1 MESHSLY
8 ELNEFIRR
16 VMHLNFPDTL
26 WVRAEIAQI
35 KESRG
40 QHYLTFIEKATDSE
54 KIIAQMDAMIWGR
67 TYTQLRRKLKGT
79 LPNLLQDGVEVL
91 VQVRVEFE
99 ERYGLKLM
107 IEDIDPSYTIGKLE
121 LKRQQILEDLSK
133 AKLLDKN
140 NQLPLAPVL
149 QRIAI
154 LSSNTAAGLQ
164 DYLDQLRYNPYGYY
178 FQNVLFPIAVQGVR
192 VETELLAQLKKIAK
206 KKADFDAVVI
216 IRGGGSKID
225 LGAFDSFDL
234 GKAVAKFPIPV
245 IVGIG
250 HEIDETILDKVAH
263 TSLKTPTAVAD
274 FLIRKALHFESW
286 LVEYKSY
293 IQRSVTNQ
301 IQSATLQLEQAKSLL
316 QLSGQGQLK
325 EQQLILSQLQKQ
337 LPIVSKNHL
346 KYEQTKLSQLAKI
359 CQLLAPQTLLQKGYS
374 QTYTNGTIVRS
385 TQQVKEGMVLETR
398 VTDGVIKS
406 VVNGD

>member
-26 WVRAEIAQI
+26 WVRAEISQI

-40 QHYLTFIEKATDSE
+40 QHYLTLIEKAADSE
-54 KIIAQMDAMIWGR
+54 RIIAQASAMIWGR
-67 TYTQLRRKLKGT
+67 TYTQLRKKLKGT
-79 LPNLLQDGVEVL
+79 LANLLQDGVEVL
-91 VQVRVEFE
+91 VQVQVEFE

-107 IEDIDPSYTIGKLE
+107 IQDIDPSFTIGKLE

-140 NQLPLAPVL
+140 SQLPLTPVL

-154 LSSNTAAGLQ
+154 LSSNSAAGLQ
-164 DYLDQLRYNPYGYY
+164 DYLDQLQQNPYGYY
-178 FQNVLFPIAVQGVR
+178 FQNVLYPIAVQGVR
-192 VETELLAQLKKIAK
+192 VETELLSQLKKIAK
-206 KKADFDAVVI
+206 KKDDFDAVVL

-225 LGAFDSFDL
+225 LGAFDSFEL
-234 GKAVAKFPIPV
+234 GKAVANFPLPV

-286 LVEYKSY
+286 ILEHKAY
-293 IQRSVTNQ
+293 IHNAASSQLQ
-301 IQSATLQLEQAKSLL
+301 AAQLQLEQAKNIV
-316 QLSGQGQLK
+316 QLSGQGLLK
-325 EQQLILSQLQKQ
+325 EEQLILSQLQKQ

-346 KYEQTKLSQLAKI
+346 KYEQTKLGQLKKI
-359 CQLLAPQTLLQKGYS
+359 VQLLDPQTLLQKGYS
-374 QTYTNGTIVRS
+374 QTYTKGKVITS
-385 TQQVKEGMVLETR
+385 TKQVKKGMELETR
-398 VTDGVIKS
+398 VADGTIRSKVL
-406 VVNGD
+406 

>member
-1 MESHSLY
+1 MESHSLH

-40 QHYLTFIEKATDSE
+40 QRYLTFIEKATDSE

-67 TYTQLRRKLKGT
+67 TSPQLRRQLKGT

-164 DYLDQLRYNPYGYY
+164 DYLDQLRHNPYGYY

-206 KKADFDAVVI
+206 KKEDFDAVVI

-225 LGAFDSFDL
+225 LGAFDSFEL

-293 IQRSVTNQ
+293 IQRSVTGYL
-301 IQSATLQLEQAKSLL
+301 QSATLQLEQAKSLL
-316 QLSGQGQLK
+316 QLSAQGQLK
-325 EQQLILSQLQKQ
+325 EQQLVLSQLQKQ

-346 KYEQTKLSQLAKI
+346 KYEQTQLNQLAKI
-359 CQLLAPQTLLQKGYS
+359 CQLLAPQTLLEKGYS

-398 VTDGVIKS
+398 VSDGVIKS
-406 VVNGD
+406 KVI